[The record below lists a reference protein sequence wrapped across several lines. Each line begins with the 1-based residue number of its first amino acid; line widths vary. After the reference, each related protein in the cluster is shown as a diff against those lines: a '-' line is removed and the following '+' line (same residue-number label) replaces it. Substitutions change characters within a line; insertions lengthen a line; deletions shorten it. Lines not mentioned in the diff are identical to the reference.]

1 MALTKVQ
8 SAVTNSGVVN
18 VLDFGA
24 TGDGVTDDLA
34 AFQATINSTTDGKLA
49 VIHIPQGSYKGALS
63 SLTLGTR
70 VVNWICESESTFVD
84 SIPPGTVS
92 RVDYRGDNTRPWTV
106 NGYGFG
112 KNITTG
118 LNTDS
123 PALRVD
129 RYANHSGGTVGGGA
143 EPAGFAVV
151 HNVFNTALNYETG
164 AQVTTTHQGGNSNQN
179 IVALHTETRKAGNGA
194 AGTFGLNIVVHD
206 QTNNASSVS
215 LGSLIGAEFTGSVGG
230 ADDAATRHMIDVVM
244 KKNSSAG
251 SGGYTSGLRVRT
263 SDSATRAAS
272 VTNGV
277 MVQQGA
283 GGGTMTTGVRVDS
296 NGTHGMYDE
305 GSKVV
310 GINLQGTYSSNAI
323 RVKGGDKYGFE
334 TTGSVTMAYNS
345 PVVGFAISGAEKVGL
360 SLSGTSTLRGLR
372 VDTTRVVGPQGAAVA
387 DATDVSTAISGLNS
401 LLSRLRVHGL
411 IAT

>member
-34 AFQATINSTTDGKLA
+34 AFQAAINSTVNGKMA
-49 VIHIPQGSYKGALS
+49 TIHIPPGSYAGALS
-63 SLTLGTR
+63 SLNLGTR
-70 VVNWICESESTFVD
+70 VVLWVCEAEPTFV
-84 SIPPGTVS
+84 SSVPLGTVS
-92 RVDYRGDNTRPWTV
+92 RVDYRSDNTRPWTV

-143 EPAGFAVV
+143 EPAGFVV
-151 HNVFNTALNYETG
+151 IHNVYNTALNYETG
-164 AQVTTTHQGGNSNQN
+164 AQVITTHQGGNSNQN

-194 AGTFGLNIVVHD
+194 AGTFGLNIVVQD

-215 LGSLIGAEFTGSVGG
+215 GGSLLGAEFTGSVGG
-230 ADDAATRHMIDVVM
+230 ADDAASRHMIDVVM
-244 KKNSSAG
+244 KKNSSAA
-251 SGGYTSGLRVRT
+251 SGGYTTGLRVRT

-272 VTNGV
+272 VTNGI

-305 GSKVV
+305 GSKTV

-334 TTGSVTMAYNS
+334 TTGAITMAYNT
-345 PVVGFAISGAEKVGL
+345 PVVAFANGGVEKVGL
-360 SLSGTSTLRGLR
+360 SVSGTAGLRGLR
-372 VDTTRVVGPQGAAVA
+372 VDSTRVVGPQGAAVA
-387 DATDVSTAISGLNS
+387 DATDLSTAISGLNS
-401 LLSRLRVHGL
+401 LLARLRVHGL